1 MRQIVLS
8 FVVLVALS
16 FGCGQTQ
23 SPPAGPS
30 QPPTQS
36 GPSAEDVAALV
47 KATQDAASKGGGA
60 ASGTF
65 GTATATVQVGDH
77 KLSVHADAP
86 VNVVGSSNHLVADI
100 QGRHLDVD
108 FENGRVMLNEA
119 EYAKLPAGTKDVE
132 IELRSGNLTVKAEGK
147 EVPKSDKSS
156 AP

>member
-36 GPSAEDVAALV
+36 GPSAEDVAAIV

-65 GTATATVQVGDH
+65 GSSATVQVGDH

-86 VNVVGSSNHLVADI
+86 TSVVGSNNHLVADI

-132 IELRSGNLTVKAEGK
+132 IEFRSGNLTVKADGK

>member
-23 SPPAGPS
+23 GPPAGPS
-30 QPPTQS
+30 QPPAQS
-36 GPSAEDVAALV
+36 GPSAEEVAAIV
-47 KATQDAASKGGGA
+47 KATQDAASKGGAA
-60 ASGTF
+60 ASGAF
-65 GTATATVQVGDH
+65 GASATVQVGNH
-77 KLSVHADAP
+77 KLSIHADVPA
-86 VNVVGSSNHLVADI
+86 NVVGSSNHLVADI

-108 FENGRVMLNEA
+108 FENSRVMLNEA

-132 IELRSGNLTVKAEGK
+132 IEFLSGNLTVKAEGK
-147 EVPKSDKSS
+147 ELPKSVKSS

>member
-8 FVVLVALS
+8 FVVLFALS

-36 GPSAEDVAALV
+36 GPPAEDVAAIV

-60 ASGTF
+60 ASGAIGNT
-65 GTATATVQVGDH
+65 TVQVGDH
-77 KLSVHADAP
+77 KLRVQADAP
-86 VNVVGSSNHLVADI
+86 ANVVGSKNHIVADI

-132 IELRSGNLTVKAEGK
+132 IEFRSGNLTVKVEGK
-147 EVPKSDKSS
+147 EVPKSAKSS

>member
-36 GPSAEDVAALV
+36 GPSAEDVAAIV

-60 ASGTF
+60 S
-65 GTATATVQVGDH
+65 ATVQVGDH
-77 KLSVHADAP
+77 RLRVHADAP
-86 VNVVGSSNHLVADI
+86 VNVVGSNNHLVVDI

-108 FENGRVMLNEA
+108 FENSRVMLNEA

-132 IELRSGNLTVKAEGK
+132 IEFRSGNLTVKADGK

>member
-1 MRQIVLS
+1 MRQIMLS

-23 SPPAGPS
+23 SPPAGPG
-30 QPPTQS
+30 QATQS
-36 GPSAEDVAALV
+36 GPSAEDVAAIV

-65 GTATATVQVGDH
+65 GDTTVQVGDH

-86 VNVVGSSNHLVADI
+86 ATVVGSTNHAVADI

-108 FENGRVMLNEA
+108 FEHGRVMLNEA

-132 IELRSGNLTVKAEGK
+132 IEVRGGKLTVKAGGK
-147 EVPKSDKSS
+147 DLPKSDKSS